1 MKKKIAALCLLFTV
15 VSALFL
21 MIPSGAEQPVRYE
34 AEEIYALSG
43 SSVFY
48 LRNLGEYDT
57 VRSVG
62 TGVMISEDGRALTA
76 YHVVKNTVSLEAVL
90 QDGRTLSGIKVEVY
104 DEEND
109 VALLRFP
116 AAMEGE
122 RYSALPTRSED
133 LKHGEHILAI
143 GYPLK
148 ETPVITQGIVNSPD
162 AMINGRSRVLASAQ
176 IVSGMSGGPV
186 VDREGNVVGIISGSI
201 RTMPG
206 LHSIVAIEAGRALL
220 DKNDVAVASSE

>member
-1 MKKKIAALCLLFTV
+1 MKQKIAALCLLFTV
-15 VSALFL
+15 FSALFL

-34 AEEIYALSG
+34 AEEIYAMSS

-62 TGVMISEDGRALTA
+62 TGVMISEDGQALTA
-76 YHVVKNTVSLEAVL
+76 YHVVKNTVRLEAVM
-90 QDGRTLSGIKVEVY
+90 QDGRTLSGIKVEAY
-104 DEEND
+104 DEKND
-109 VALLRFP
+109 VALLSFP
-116 AAMEGE
+116 TAKEGE
-122 RYSALPTRSED
+122 RFSALPIRSEA
-133 LKHGEHILAI
+133 LKHGEQIFAI

-148 ETPVITQGIVNSPD
+148 ETPIITQGIVNSPA
-162 AMINGRSRVLASAQ
+162 AMINGRSRALTSAQ

-186 VDREGNVVGIISGSI
+186 VDEEGNVVGIISASI

-206 LHSIVAIEAGRALL
+206 IHSIITIEAGMALSGNSCPL
-220 DKNDVAVASSE
+220 